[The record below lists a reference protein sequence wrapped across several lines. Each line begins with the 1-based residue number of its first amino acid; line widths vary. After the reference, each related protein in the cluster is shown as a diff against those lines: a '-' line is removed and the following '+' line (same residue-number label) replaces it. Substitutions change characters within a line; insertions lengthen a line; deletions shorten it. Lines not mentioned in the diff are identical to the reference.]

1 MEGFGMSLLR
11 RTGHFQL
18 LCLASLLFT
27 DVARSQTA
35 QPPTASATPAN
46 PAPVLQTRDIA
57 HEGKHRPRVALV
69 LEGGGALGFA
79 HIGVI
84 DYLEQHH
91 IPVDLVVG
99 TSMGGLIGGLYASG
113 RSPNEIRTLMHEID
127 WDVAIG
133 GRTPFRDLSYRRK
146 QDRVDY
152 PNRLDF
158 GLKHGLSLPE
168 GLNSGQEVGLIL
180 DRATLADY
188 DLTSFNDL
196 PIPFRCVA
204 TNMNTGRA
212 FVFDHGSLGQAMRA
226 TMSIPGVFVPV
237 VIDGQTFTDGG
248 SVDNLPV
255 DVARANGADIVIAS
269 YLDTGQTTNKRPG
282 SFLSNAGA
290 SVSIMIAANEMH
302 SLEDADVLIR
312 SDLKGITS
320 SMYSDSA
327 VIAPKGMEG
336 ASKKAALLEHFS
348 VNDSD
353 WADYVK
359 ERDSRRKTVVP
370 NPQFL
375 AVSGDVPAAN
385 AEIEH
390 SLTPEV
396 VNKPVDTKL
405 LDLAMTRFVGNGTL
419 NAAGYSIVQRDGVP
433 GLAVTAYPKSY
444 GPPFLDLGINIDG
457 ADTQDVLFGM
467 AGRITF
473 TNLGGYRAEWRTDA
487 FFGSSYGVRSEY
499 YKPFTARTRFFY
511 APRAYATSTR
521 FDFYNEGSRT
531 SQYQIDQNGFGFD
544 GGYTWA
550 RGAELRVG
558 QDEYW
563 YSVHKRIDFDD
574 LSIPAQLQSVSSLQ
588 FNYLGADNAVL
599 PFSGANTFFRVERHE
614 PSKSNDPFTLA
625 EARVAFYVPIKT
637 KNAIFVTAAGGTSFG
652 APTEVTDLQGFTL
665 GGPFRLGSYGKNEL
679 LGNQFWLFQGGYER
693 KLLSF
698 NPLFGEGLYAVAFM
712 EGGKVYQNIN
722 PIDTFVSEAW
732 DGSFAIVARTALG
745 PIYVGGAAGDNDH
758 RKWWFGLGRVF

>member
-1 MEGFGMSLLR
+1 MSLQSATPFR
-11 RTGHFQL
+11 AL
-18 LCLASLLFT
+18 LVCLASLIFGGI
-27 DVARSQTA
+27 AQSQSTT
-35 QPPTASATPAN
+35 QPEPNPAAPAN
-46 PAPVLQTRDIA
+46 PTPALQA
-57 HEGKHRPRVALV
+57 HDPIGTSKHRPRIALV

-91 IPVDLVVG
+91 IPVDIVVG

-113 RSPNEIRTLMHEID
+113 RSPDELRALMQSID

-133 GRTPFRDLSYRRK
+133 GRTPFSALSYRRK
-146 QDRVDY
+146 QDREDF

-180 DRATLADY
+180 DSATLADY
-188 DLTSFNDL
+188 NLASFNDL

-204 TNMNTGRA
+204 TNMTTGRMY
-212 FVFDHGSLGQAMRA
+212 VFDHGSLGQAMRA

-237 VIDGQTFTDGG
+237 VINGETFTDGG

-269 YLDTGQTTNKRPG
+269 YLDTGQTTTKHPG
-282 SFLSNAGA
+282 SFLSTAGT
-290 SVSIMIAANEMH
+290 SISIMIAANEMH

-327 VIAPKGMEG
+327 VIAPKGADG
-336 ASKKAALLEHFS
+336 ARKKAALLEHFS
-348 VNDSD
+348 VSD
-353 WADYVK
+353 AEWADYVK
-359 ERDSRRKTVVP
+359 QRDSRRKTVVP

-385 AEIEH
+385 AEITH
-390 SLTPEV
+390 LLTPEV

-405 LDLAMTRFVGNGTL
+405 LDQAMTRMVGNGTL

-457 ADTQDVLFGM
+457 SDTEDVLFGM
-467 AGRITF
+467 AARITF
-473 TNLGGYRAEWRTDA
+473 TNFGGYRAEWRTDA
-487 FFGSSYGVRSEY
+487 FFGSSYGIKSEY

-511 APRAYATSTR
+511 SPSAYVTSTR

-531 SQYQIDQNGFGFD
+531 SQYQIDQNGFGFA

-550 RGAELRVG
+550 RGAELRLG

-574 LSIPAQLQSVSSLQ
+574 LSIPAQLQSVSSIQ

-599 PFSGANTFFRVERHE
+599 PFSGANIFFRVARHE
-614 PSKSNDPFTLA
+614 PNKGNDPFTLG
-625 EARVAFYVPIKT
+625 EGRVAFYVPIKK
-637 KNAIFVTAAGGTSFG
+637 KNAVFITAAGGTSFG
-652 APTEVTDLQGFTL
+652 APPEVTDLQGFPL

-693 KLLSF
+693 KLFSF

-712 EGGKVYQNIN
+712 EGGKVYENLN
-722 PIDTFVSEAW
+722 PVDILESEAW

-745 PIYVGGAAGDNDH
+745 PIYIGGAAGDNDH
-758 RKWWFGLGRVF
+758 RKWWFGVGRTF

>member
-1 MEGFGMSLLR
+1 MSLQRKTTLPA
-11 RTGHFQL
+11 L
-18 LCLASLLFT
+18 LLPFVVLLSI
-27 DVARSQTA
+27 RSA
-35 QPPTASATPAN
+35 QPQSTQPTTPAQATPTTT
-46 PAPVLQTRDIA
+46 PALQTRNTSA
-57 HEGKHRPRVALV
+57 PTHRPRIALV

-113 RSPNEIRTLMHEID
+113 RSPDEIRALMHEID

-146 QDRVDY
+146 QDREDF

-158 GLKHGLSLPE
+158 GLKHGLSFPE

-180 DRATLADY
+180 DRATLPDY
-188 DLTSFNDL
+188 NLASFNDL

-212 FVFDHGSLGQAMRA
+212 FVFDRGSLGQAMRA
-226 TMSIPGVFVPV
+226 TMSIPGVFAPV

-248 SVDNLPV
+248 AVDNLPV

-269 YLDTGQTTNKRPG
+269 YLDTGHTVTKPG
-282 SFLSNAGA
+282 SFLSTAGNTI
-290 SVSIMIAANEMH
+290 SIMIAANEMH

-312 SDLKGITS
+312 SDLKGING

-327 VIAPKGMEG
+327 KIAPKGME
-336 ASKKAALLEHFS
+336 AARKKAALLERFS
-348 VNDSD
+348 LNDAD
-353 WADYVK
+353 WDDYVTQ
-359 ERDSRRKTVVP
+359 RNSRRKTIVP
-370 NPQFL
+370 KPQF
-375 AVSGDVPAAN
+375 VTVTGDAPAAN
-385 AEIEH
+385 AEVQNRL
-390 SLTPEV
+390 STQV
-396 VNKPVDTKL
+396 VNKPIDTKL
-405 LDLAMTRFVGNGTL
+405 IDREMTRFVGNGTL
-419 NAAGYSIVQRDGVP
+419 NAAGYSIVERDGTP

-444 GPPFLDLGINIDG
+444 GPPFLDLGITIDG
-457 ADTQDVLFGM
+457 SDTQDVLFGM
-467 AGRITF
+467 AGRVTF

-487 FFGSSYGVRSEY
+487 FFGYSYGVKSEY
-499 YKPFTARTRFFY
+499 YKPLTSHTRFFY
-511 APRAYATSTR
+511 APRAYVTSTR

-550 RGAELRVG
+550 RGAELRIG

-574 LSIPAQLQSVSSLQ
+574 LSIPAQLQSVSSLR

-599 PFSGANTFFRVERHE
+599 PFHGVNTSFSIERHE
-614 PSKSNDPFTLA
+614 PNVGNDPFTLA
-625 EARVAFYVPIKT
+625 DAKIAFYVPIR
-637 KNAIFVTAAGGTSFG
+637 ARSAVFLTAAGGTSFG
-652 APTEVTDLQGFTL
+652 APPLVTELQGFPL
-665 GGPFRLGSYGKNEL
+665 GGPFHLGSYGKNEL
-679 LGNQFWLFQGGYER
+679 LGNQYFLFQGGYER
-693 KLLSF
+693 RILKF

-712 EGGKVYQNIN
+712 EGGKVYQNLN
-722 PIDTFVSEAW
+722 PVDTLVSEAY
-732 DGSFAIVARTALG
+732 DGSFAVIARTALG
-745 PIYVGGAAGDNDH
+745 PIYIGGAAGDNNH
-758 RKWWFGLGRVF
+758 RKWWFGLGHVF

>member
-1 MEGFGMSLLR
+1 MSLQRKTTTHIL
-11 RTGHFQL
+11 
-18 LCLASLLFT
+18 LASLASFLIT
-27 DVARSQTA
+27 GIAQSQTTP
-35 QPPTASATPAN
+35 QPETSPAVPAN
-46 PAPVLQTRDIA
+46 PTPALQSHDPVGTN
-57 HEGKHRPRVALV
+57 KHRPRVALV

-113 RSPNEIRTLMHEID
+113 RSPAELRTLMQSVD

-133 GRTPFRDLSYRRK
+133 GRTPYSDLSYRRK
-146 QDRVDY
+146 QDRVDF

-180 DRATLADY
+180 DSATLADY
-188 DLTSFNDL
+188 NLASFNDL

-204 TNMNTGRA
+204 TNMTTGKMH
-212 FVFDHGSLGQAMRA
+212 VFDRGSLGQAMRA

-237 VIDGQTFTDGG
+237 VINGEIFTDGG
-248 SVDNLPV
+248 SIDNLPV

-282 SFLSNAGA
+282 SFLSTAGA
-290 SVSIMIAANEMH
+290 SISIMIAVNEMH

-312 SDLKGITS
+312 SDLKGVTS
-320 SMYSDSA
+320 SMYADSSA
-327 VIAPKGMEG
+327 IAPKGAE
-336 ASKKAALLEHFS
+336 AARKKAALLDRFS
-348 VNDSD
+348 VSDAD
-353 WADYVK
+353 WAEYVK
-359 ERDSRRKTVVP
+359 QRDSRRKTVVP

-375 AVSGDVPAAN
+375 TVSGDVPAAN
-385 AEIEH
+385 AEITH
-390 SLTPEV
+390 LLTPEV
-396 VNKPVDTKL
+396 VDKPVDTKL
-405 LDLAMTRFVGNGTL
+405 FDRAMTRFVGNGTL
-419 NAAGYSIVQRDGVP
+419 NAAGYSMVQRDGVP

-457 ADTQDVLFGM
+457 SDTEDVLFGM
-467 AGRITF
+467 AARITF
-473 TNLGGYRAEWRTDA
+473 TNFGGYRAEWRTDA
-487 FFGSSYGVRSEY
+487 FFGSSYGIKSEY

-511 APRAYATSTR
+511 SPIAYVTSTR

-531 SQYQIDQNGFGFD
+531 SQYQIEQNGFGFA

-550 RGAELRVG
+550 RGAELRLG

-574 LSIPAQLQSVSSLQ
+574 LSIPAQLQSVSSIQ

-599 PFSGANTFFRVERHE
+599 PFSGANIVFRVARHE
-614 PSKSNDPFTLA
+614 PNKGNDPFTLG
-625 EARVAFYVPIKT
+625 EARVAF
-637 KNAIFVTAAGGTSFG
+637 
-652 APTEVTDLQGFTL
+652 
-665 GGPFRLGSYGKNEL
+665 
-679 LGNQFWLFQGGYER
+679 
-693 KLLSF
+693 
-698 NPLFGEGLYAVAFM
+698 
-712 EGGKVYQNIN
+712 
-722 PIDTFVSEAW
+722 
-732 DGSFAIVARTALG
+732 
-745 PIYVGGAAGDNDH
+745 
-758 RKWWFGLGRVF
+758 

>member
-1 MEGFGMSLLR
+1 MSLQ
-11 RTGHFQL
+11 RTIITHAV
-18 LCLASLLFT
+18 LASFVSFFAT
-27 DVARSQTA
+27 GIARSQTA
-35 QPPTASATPAN
+35 SQPE
-46 PAPVLQTRDIA
+46 PAPAAVPAPSTAPALQSR
-57 HEGKHRPRVALV
+57 EVPGSGKHRPRVALV

-113 RSPNEIRTLMHEID
+113 RSPDELRALMQSID
-127 WDVAIG
+127 WDIAIG

-146 QDRVDY
+146 QDREDF

-180 DRATLADY
+180 DNATLADY
-188 DLTSFNDL
+188 NLASFNDL

-204 TNMNTGRA
+204 TNMTTGRMY
-212 FVFDHGSLGQAMRA
+212 VFDRGSLGQAMRA

-237 VIDGQTFTDGG
+237 VINGQLFTDGG

-269 YLDTGQTTNKRPG
+269 YLDTGSTGTKRPG
-282 SFLSNAGA
+282 SFLSTAG
-290 SVSIMIAANEMH
+290 SSISIMVAANEMH
-302 SLEDADVLIR
+302 SLENADVLIS

-320 SMYSDSA
+320 SMYADSA
-327 VIAPKGMEG
+327 KIAPKGTE
-336 ASKKAALLEHFS
+336 AAAKKAKLLENYS
-348 VNDSD
+348 VSD
-353 WADYVK
+353 EEWAEYIK
-359 ERDSRRKTVVP
+359 QRDARRKINVP

-375 AVSGDVPAAN
+375 AVSGEVPAAN

-390 SLTPEV
+390 RLAPEV
-396 VNKPVDTKL
+396 VNKPVDTKY
-405 LDLAMTRFVGNGTL
+405 LDQAMTRLVGNGTL
-419 NAAGYSIVQRDGVP
+419 NAAGYSIVDRNGVP

-444 GPPFLDLGINIDG
+444 GPPFLNLGINIDG
-457 ADTQDVLFGM
+457 SDTEDVLFGM
-467 AGRITF
+467 AARVTF
-473 TNLGGYRAEWRTDA
+473 TNFGGYRAEWRNDA
-487 FFGSSYGVRSEY
+487 FFGSSYGLKSEY
-499 YKPFTARTRFFY
+499 YRPFTAHTRFFY
-511 APRAYATSTR
+511 APRAYVTSTR

-531 SQYQIDQNGFGFD
+531 SQYQIAQNGFGFD

-563 YSVHKRIDFDD
+563 YSVSKRIDFDD
-574 LSIPAQLQSVSSLQ
+574 LSIPAQLQSVSTLQ

-599 PFSGANTFFRVERHE
+599 PFSGANVYFHVARHE
-614 PSKSNDPFTLA
+614 PNKGNDPFTLA
-625 EARVAFYVPIKT
+625 DARVAYYVPIRT

-652 APTEVTDLQGFTL
+652 AAPEVTDLQGFPL

-679 LGNQFWLFQGGYER
+679 LGNQYWLFQGGYER
-693 KLLSF
+693 RLFKF
-698 NPLFGEGLYAVAFM
+698 NPLIGEGLYAVAFM
-712 EGGKVYQNIN
+712 EGGKVYNN
-722 PIDTFVSEAW
+722 LNAADTLISEAW
-732 DGSFAIVARTALG
+732 DGSFAVVARTALG

-758 RKWWFGLGRVF
+758 RKWWFGLGRTF